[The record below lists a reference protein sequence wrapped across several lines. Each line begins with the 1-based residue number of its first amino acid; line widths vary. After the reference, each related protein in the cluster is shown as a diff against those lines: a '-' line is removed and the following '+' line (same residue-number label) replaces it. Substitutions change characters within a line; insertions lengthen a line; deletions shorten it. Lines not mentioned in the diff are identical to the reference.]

1 MARTSTCMKGLL
13 AILGSALIG
22 LMLVTG
28 ADAAN
33 PEPVTVGMDF
43 VDPITI
49 TENASLRFGLLDQAL
64 NTETIIIATNDGVSG
79 TGTALI
85 LGGTQAAADL
95 TVTASASQSI
105 TILVDAIFP
114 GAGYGLGT
122 FMCKYG
128 TGGTDTACDGS
139 GYSETSA
146 ASATLLIGA
155 TLTGDNTAVAG
166 AANGSFNVTVA
177 YQ

>member
-13 AILGSALIG
+13 AILGPALIG

-28 ADAAN
+28 ADAFN
-33 PEPVTVGMDF
+33 PEPVTVTMDF
-43 VDPITI
+43 IDPITI
-49 TENASLRFGLLDQAL
+49 TENGSLRYGIIDQAL
-64 NTETIIIATNDGVSG
+64 NLETIIIAPDSSVSG
-79 TGTALI
+79 TGTGLI
-85 LGGTQAAADL
+85 LGGTQAPADL

-114 GAGYGLGT
+114 GAGYTLTT

-128 TGGTDTACDGS
+128 SGSDTACDGS

-146 ASATLLIGA
+146 ASVTLLIGA
-155 TLTGDNTAVAG
+155 TLTGDNTAVPG
-166 AANGSFNVTVA
+166 AADGSFNVTVA

>member
-22 LMLVTG
+22 LMLGTG

-49 TENASLRFGLLDQAL
+49 TENGSLRFGLLDQAL
-64 NTETIIIATNDGVSG
+64 NTETIIIAPNSSVSG
-79 TGTALI
+79 TGTGLI
-85 LGGTQAAADL
+85 LGGTQAAASL
-95 TVTASASQSI
+95 TVTASASQTL
-105 TILVDAIFP
+105 TILIDTIVS
-114 GAGYGLGT
+114 
-122 FMCKYG
+122 G
-128 TGGTDTACDGS
+128 TGYALSAFVCNYNSGTDTACNS
-139 GYSETSA
+139 YTPTSV

-155 TLTGDNTAVAG
+155 TLTGDNLAVAG

>member
-1 MARTSTCMKGLL
+1 MMGLL
-13 AILGSALIG
+13 AILGPALIG

-49 TENASLRFGLLDQAL
+49 TEVSALRYGILDQTL
-64 NTETIIIATNDGVSG
+64 NTETIIIAPNSGVSG
-79 TGTALI
+79 TGTGLI
-85 LGGTQAAADL
+85 LGGTRAAANL
-95 TVTASASQSI
+95 TVTATASQTIS
-105 TILVDAIFP
+105 ILVDNPLP

-128 TGGTDTACDGS
+128 AGSDTACDGS

-146 ASATLLIGA
+146 ASVTLLIGA

-166 AANGSFNVTVA
+166 NADGSFDVTVT

>member
-1 MARTSTCMKGLL
+1 MARTDIYMKGLL

-33 PEPVTVGMDF
+33 PEPVTVDMNF

-49 TENASLRFGLLDQAL
+49 TEVSALRYGVLDQAL
-64 NTETIIIATNDGVSG
+64 NLETIIIATNDGVSG

-95 TVTASASQSI
+95 TVAATASQSI
-105 TILVDAIFP
+105 SILVDNPLP
-114 GAGYGLGT
+114 GTGYTLGT
-122 FMCKYG
+122 FRCKYG
-128 TGGTDTACDGS
+128 AGADTACDPA
-139 GYSETSA
+139 YTETA
-146 ASATLLIGA
+146 LASATLKIGA
-155 TLTGDNTAVAG
+155 TLTGTNSASAG
-166 AANGSFNVTVA
+166 NADGTFDVTII

>member
-1 MARTSTCMKGLL
+1 VARTSTCMKGLL
-13 AILGSALIG
+13 ALPGSALIG
-22 LMLVTG
+22 LVLATG

-43 VDPITI
+43 VALITI
-49 TENASLRFGLLDQAL
+49 TENGSLRFGLLDQAL
-64 NTETIIIATNDGVSG
+64 NTETIIIAPNSSVSG
-79 TGTALI
+79 TGTGLI
-85 LGGTQAAADL
+85 LGGTQAAANL

-105 TILVDAIFP
+105 TILVDTIVS
-114 GAGYGLGT
+114 GAGYALGT

-128 TGGTDTACDGS
+128 TGTDTACDGS

-166 AANGSFNVTVA
+166 TADGSFNVTVA

>member
-1 MARTSTCMKGLL
+1 MKGLL
-13 AILGSALIG
+13 AILAPALIG

-33 PEPVTVGMDF
+33 PEPVTVGMNF

-49 TENASLRFGLLDQAL
+49 TEVSALRYGVLDQAL
-64 NTETIIIATNDGVSG
+64 NLETIIIATNDGVSG

-95 TVTASASQSI
+95 TVAATASQSI
-105 TILVDAIFP
+105 SILVDNPLP
-114 GAGYGLGT
+114 GTGYTLGT
-122 FMCKYG
+122 FRCKYG
-128 TGGTDTACDGS
+128 AGADTACDPA
-139 GYSETSA
+139 YTETA
-146 ASATLLIGA
+146 LASATLKIGA
-155 TLTGDNTAVAG
+155 TLTGTNSASAG
-166 AANGSFNVTVA
+166 NADGTFDVTII

>member
-1 MARTSTCMKGLL
+1 MKGLL

-22 LMLVTG
+22 LMLVNG
-28 ADAAN
+28 ADGAN

-64 NTETIIIATNDGVSG
+64 NTETIIIATNDVVTG
-79 TGTALI
+79 TGTGLI

-114 GAGYGLGT
+114 GAGYTLTT

-128 TGGTDTACDGS
+128 SGSDTACDGS

-146 ASATLLIGA
+146 ASATLKIGA

-166 AANGSFNVTVA
+166 NADGTFDVTVS

>member
-13 AILGSALIG
+13 AIPGSALIG
-22 LMLVTG
+22 LMLATS

-43 VDPITI
+43 VDLITI
-49 TENASLRFGLLDQAL
+49 TETAALRYGIIDQAL
-64 NTETIIIATNDGVSG
+64 NLETIIIAPDSSESG
-79 TGTALI
+79 TGTSLL
-85 LGGTQAAADL
+85 LGGTRGAASL
-95 TVTASASQSI
+95 TVTASASLTL

-114 GAGYGLGT
+114 GTGYALSA
-122 FMCKYG
+122 FVCKYNN
-128 TGGTDTACDGS
+128 GTDTACNS
-139 GYSETSA
+139 YTPTSV

-155 TLTGDNTAVAG
+155 TLTGDNTAVPG
-166 AANGSFNVTVA
+166 AADGSFNVTVA